1 MRYTKAKLTRAD
13 STVAVDQSVRQAEHA
28 RGALTRGKLVGFL
41 EEQHT
46 PLVLFD
52 GQPGTAAVPA
62 ASVVDLHEAHV
73 GRQVALMFE
82 QGDPARPVVMGVLRG
97 EPGWPLDE
105 RPGQVEVV
113 ADGERLI
120 VSAREQLVLECGKA
134 SITLTRAGKIIIH
147 GTYVS
152 SRSSGLMRIK
162 GGSIQLN

>member
-1 MRYTKAKLTRAD
+1 MTDANVKLTRTDATA
-13 STVAVDQSVRQAEHA
+13 TVEQSAQEAHVP
-28 RGALTRGKLVGFL
+28 GALTRARLVGFL
-41 EEQHT
+41 EEQRT

-52 GQPGTAAVPA
+52 GQPGTTAVPA

-73 GRQVALMFE
+73 GRQVVLMFE
-82 QGDPARPVVMGVLRG
+82 QGNPARPVVMGVLRG
-97 EPGWPLDE
+97 EPAWPLDE

>member
-1 MRYTKAKLTRAD
+1 MRNTKAKMTGTD
-13 STVAVDQSVRQAEHA
+13 SAAVAGPPVA
-28 RGALTRGKLVGFL
+28 RENHVAGGLTRGKLVGFMD
-41 EEQHT
+41 EQRT
-46 PLVLFD
+46 PLVLFA

-82 QGDPARPVVMGVLRG
+82 QADPARPVVMGVLRG

-134 SITLTRAGKIIIH
+134 SITLTRAGKIVIH

-152 SRSSGLMRIK
+152 SRSSGVMRIK